1 MRRAAGIATA
11 FGLGVVAVLGVWA
24 VVRLAGRERAD
35 PARCPTGLVAR
46 GPRCC
51 APSQTERDGACR
63 GAPAA
68 CPDGMEATPDGC
80 VVRHRR
86 VALPGG
92 LIQFGPEDW
101 ESLDQVRPFEATVRP
116 FRIDAYEVTHARWNR
131 CVDARVCAAR
141 DTIEPGIP
149 VTGLTVD
156 EARAFCRFAGGRLPT
171 SAEWLFAA
179 VGTEKNRFPWGPTG
193 IVCRRAAFGLVAG
206 PCGNGARGPD
216 LTGARPDGRTAAG
229 IFDLAG
235 NVAEWTLG
243 EKGKAEVRGGSFRST
258 LAGELKSWAME
269 RAVPS
274 DHTGFRCA
282 YSAAMPR

>member
-1 MRRAAGIATA
+1 
-11 FGLGVVAVLGVWA
+11 
-24 VVRLAGRERAD
+24 
-35 PARCPTGLVAR
+35 
-46 GPRCC
+46 
-51 APSQTERDGACR
+51 
-63 GAPAA
+63 
-68 CPDGMEATPDGC
+68 MEATPDGC